1 MLQRD
6 DVKKLATLARI
17 ELREDELDKFQQQL
31 GTILTYVEELKAV
44 NTDGLVEVSQVT
56 GLENVMREDVAV
68 VSANRDEILAEAP
81 EVKDGFYKVKAI
93 L

>member
-56 GLENVMREDVAV
+56 GLENVMREDAAV

-81 EVKDGFYKVKAI
+81 EIKDGFYKVKAI